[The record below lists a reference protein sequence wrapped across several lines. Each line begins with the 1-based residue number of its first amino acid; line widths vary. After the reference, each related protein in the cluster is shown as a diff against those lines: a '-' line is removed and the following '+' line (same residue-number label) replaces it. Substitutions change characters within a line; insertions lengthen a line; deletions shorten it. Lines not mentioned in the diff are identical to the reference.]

1 MCLGFNRHNIY
12 CPWLIFLHPKL
23 STSSIPKYLRF
34 TDDLIGWKNI
44 HMLVCLHHL
53 LLRFQKIKWLGKQS
67 CFFGPNSD
75 VAGEKKINQK
85 LILHLSNNSSIYIFS
100 SVQFSHSV
108 VSDSLRPLELQHTRP
123 PCPSP
128 SPGVHSNSRWVSDAL
143 QPSHSLSSTSPPAP
157 NPSQHQSLFQ
167 QVNSSHEVAK
177 VLEFQL

>member
-44 HMLVCLHHL
+44 QMLVCLHHL
-53 LLRFQKIKWLGKQS
+53 LLRFQKVKWLGKQS

-85 LILHLSNNSSIYIFS
+85 LILHLSNNTSIYIQFS
-100 SVQFSHSV
+100 SVQ
-108 VSDSLRPLELQHTRP
+108 SLSCVRLFATPWIAAHQASLSITKSWSSLKLTLSQW
-123 PCPSP
+123 C
-128 SPGVHSNSRWVSDAL
+128 L

>member
-44 HMLVCLHHL
+44 QMLVCLHHL
-53 LLRFQKIKWLGKQS
+53 LLRFQKVKWLGKQS

-85 LILHLSNNSSIYIFS
+85 LILHLSNNTSIYIQFS
-100 SVQFSHSV
+100 SVQ
-108 VSDSLRPLELQHTRP
+108 SLSCVRLFATPWIAAHQASLSITK
-123 PCPSP
+123 
-128 SPGVHSNSRWVSDAL
+128 SRSSLKLTLSQWCL

>member
-44 HMLVCLHHL
+44 QMLVCLHHL
-53 LLRFQKIKWLGKQS
+53 LLRFQKVKWLGKQS

-85 LILHLSNNSSIYIFS
+85 LILHLSNNTSIYIQFS
-100 SVQFSHSV
+100 SVQ
-108 VSDSLRPLELQHTRP
+108 SLSCVQLFATPWIAAHQASLSITK
-123 PCPSP
+123 
-128 SPGVHSNSRWVSDAL
+128 SRSSLKLTLSQWCL

>member
-44 HMLVCLHHL
+44 QMLVCLHHL

-67 CFFGPNSD
+67 CFFGLNSD

-85 LILHLSNNSSIYIFS
+85 LILHLSNNTSRYIQFS
-100 SVQFSHSV
+100 SVQ
-108 VSDSLRPLELQHTRP
+108 SLSCVRLFATPWIAAHQASLSITKSWSSLKLTLSQW
-123 PCPSP
+123 C
-128 SPGVHSNSRWVSDAL
+128 L